1 MLFFSVNSNP
11 FSLHPGNLVAP
22 VFSSPIQS
30 AVALGPSHQ
39 SHSSSEAAVPPYLH
53 RASQQHSSQGRQE
66 TRPVGQGPMHGE
78 TVSDTHL
85 LELEKSAPEKW
96 LVQVPVE
103 RCFATTIAFPQRIMG
118 QSAGDS

>member
-1 MLFFSVNSNP
+1 
-11 FSLHPGNLVAP
+11 
-22 VFSSPIQS
+22 
-30 AVALGPSHQ
+30 
-39 SHSSSEAAVPPYLH
+39 
-53 RASQQHSSQGRQE
+53 
-66 TRPVGQGPMHGE
+66 MHGE